1 MATSS
6 WFKRVHK
13 SGLKSIERNQKEE
26 TPTQR
31 QRDVK
36 GKKNSLDDLI
46 SSSSVEQGET
56 NTNII
61 GKQKGQK
68 GR

>member
-1 MATSS
+1 
-6 WFKRVHK
+6 
-13 SGLKSIERNQKEE
+13 
-26 TPTQR
+26 
-31 QRDVK
+31 VK